1 MMSGEERCVVK
12 ADSGTEPI
20 AWPRR
25 TACRPTWGV
34 PGGAR
39 PSGRAIDAQL
49 VRDIRAGDPLAFG
62 YLFDRWVD
70 RLVDSIA
77 RLVCDQAIA
86 AEVAQDV
93 LLAAWQKLDELRE
106 PEAFGPWL
114 LRSARNAA
122 VTRIR
127 KEARSSAVGNMDDV
141 ARVDQAPVLGND
153 DDDVADLCHR
163 SQLADMI
170 WDAAVALSPADRA
183 LLDLHVRQGLGTPE
197 LAEMLAVTTNNVHQ
211 KWFRVRR
218 RLGVAI
224 EALVVWHGGRPRCD
238 ALVAALQGAGVE
250 LFGKVAVEVI
260 GRHADGCTRCDDRRR
275 NGVDPSVLFDG
286 GLPQRALGAQA
297 TA

>member
-1 MMSGEERCVVK
+1 M
-12 ADSGTEPI
+12 
-20 AWPRR
+20 
-25 TACRPTWGV
+25 
-34 PGGAR
+34 
-39 PSGRAIDAQL
+39 
-49 VRDIRAGDPLAFG
+49 RDVRAGDPLAFG

-127 KEARSSAVGNMDDV
+127 REARSSAVGNMDDV

-163 SQLADMI
+163 SQLAELI
-170 WDAAVALSPADRA
+170 WDASVALSVADRA

-197 LAEMLAVTTNNVHQ
+197 LAELLSVTTNNVHQ

-224 EALVVWHGGRPRCD
+224 EALVIWHGGRPRCA
-238 ALVAALQGAGVE
+238 ALVAGLEAGGVE
-250 LFGKVAVEVI
+250 RFGKEAVELI
-260 GRHADGCTRCDDRRR
+260 GRHADDCTRCDDRRR
-275 NGVDPSVLFDG
+275 TGVDPSVLFDG
-286 GLPQRALGAQA
+286 SLPERAAGVVASA
-297 TA
+297 